1 MEKIIKDGKVAVA
14 ISPGFGS
21 GWSTWNDVHPCDA
34 RFNQLF
40 LEGKYQEADDLCE
53 ELDLGYGGGAYDV
66 VIKWVELGKKFIIT
80 EYDGSESI
88 MLETGFNW
96 IQVEQE

>member
-40 LEGKYQEADDLCE
+40 LEGKYMEAD
-53 ELDLGYGGGAYDV
+53 ELALELELGYGGGAYDV
-66 VIKWVELGKKFIIT
+66 VIKWVDVGERFTIQ
-80 EYDGSESI
+80 EYDGSESLN
-88 MLETGFNW
+88 MASEFNW
-96 IQVEQE
+96 IEA